1 MHCALHPL
9 SVAELHLL
17 GHRPKEMAILHLPA
31 TSFCCATK
39 DLMDQAP
46 LLCLSPPDRGRTAVP
61 AAVEAVYPGTAVC
74 RRPTQTPHKLF
85 FNKLFPTNL
94 TVSQNSPHLPHKTPK
109 NSPTSSSSP
118 NLLRCAVL
126 FVFIIVVT
134 RYTCQSERSLSSHA
148 RVGSAQARGGGAG
161 VPGAQPGGR
170 SRVRR
175 AARWEQLV
183 VVAVPLVLLVVVA
196 AVGRCYCGC

>member
-134 RYTCQSERSLSSHA
+134 RYTCQSERSLSSPCSGRQCSGA
-148 RVGSAQARGGGAG
+148 GWGCRCAWCSTRRAESCASCCPLGTAGGGGCAIGVAG
-161 VPGAQPGGR
+161 GGGCC
-170 SRVRR
+170 
-175 AARWEQLV
+175 W
-183 VVAVPLVLLVVVA
+183 
-196 AVGRCYCGC
+196 RCYCGC